1 MTIFFYFICKEL
13 GTQELLILL
22 ILLQAY
28 NNTSP
33 SYLLRSN
40 INSVLKPSTW
50 NSPCE
55 KRWSYWDGVIITVS
69 NTSFITG
76 LGILNSFRIIL

>member
-1 MTIFFYFICKEL
+1 MTIFFYFIYKEL

-28 NNTSP
+28 NNTPP

-40 INSVLKPSTW
+40 INSVLKPS
-50 NSPCE
+50 
-55 KRWSYWDGVIITVS
+55 I
-69 NTSFITG
+69 
-76 LGILNSFRIIL
+76 